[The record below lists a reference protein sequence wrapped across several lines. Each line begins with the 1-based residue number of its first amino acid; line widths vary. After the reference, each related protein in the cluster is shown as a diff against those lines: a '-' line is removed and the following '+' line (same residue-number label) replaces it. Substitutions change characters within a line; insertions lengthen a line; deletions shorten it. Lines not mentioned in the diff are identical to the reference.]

1 MNKYRVLVVSVILF
15 FLLLAAPVFGLI
27 IGLLWALVTAPT
39 VFGVVLLSSAI
50 TTAVTKSLVATSA
63 VAFVVTV
70 VSIVWFRKSYE
81 VKITTSES

>member
-1 MNKYRVLVVSVILF
+1 MTKSRIFVASVVLF

-27 IGLLWALVTAPT
+27 LGLLWALLTAPT

-50 TTAVTKSLVATSA
+50 TTAVTKSLVATSV

-70 VSIVWFRKSYE
+70 ISVVWFRKSYE
-81 VKITTSES
+81 VSITTSES

>member
-15 FLLLAAPVFGLI
+15 FLLLAAPVLGLI